1 MAGFSV
7 LERVKEI
14 PKARAISRKPAR
26 WFGETNRPLA
36 LLSLGARPIPKS
48 IKSSPKAA

>member
-1 MAGFSV
+1 MAGFWV
-7 LERVKEI
+7 LEKAKEM
-14 PKARAISRKPAR
+14 PNARAISRKPAR

-36 LLSLGARPIPKS
+36 LLALGARPIPKS